1 MSDVHMLLGAL
12 HAYDYNNVNWYICT
26 CVLYNNI
33 IEGYNFQIYCNAT
46 ACEDACIRVLHTYY
60 TIDTYIYTYICLQLL
75 SVY

>member
-1 MSDVHMLLGAL
+1 MHMTITMLIGKLL
-12 HAYDYNNVNWYICT
+12 YICT

-60 TIDTYIYTYICLQLL
+60 TIDTYIYT
-75 SVY
+75 